1 MSLELLC
8 VAQGCLK
15 KDTQVA
21 KVSKRNLVVIILNL
35 NLLNSNH
42 NGKNNFFARN
52 WKTLIAEPPLFYQHV
67 P

>member
-15 KDTQVA
+15 KDKQVA

-35 NLLNSNH
+35 KFTKLKS
-42 NGKNNFFARN
+42 
-52 WKTLIAEPPLFYQHV
+52 
-67 P
+67 

>member
-1 MSLELLC
+1 MKAMFKFLFNFFLWEYYTYQFMSLELLC

-35 NLLNSNH
+35 KFTKLKS
-42 NGKNNFFARN
+42 
-52 WKTLIAEPPLFYQHV
+52 
-67 P
+67 